1 MLSVTDISYYVGD
14 KCLLEGVSFEL
25 KAGEFLAI
33 LGANGA
39 GKTTLMNCLCGL
51 NQPSQGAVYLNSS
64 ALDKMS
70 RAEIAQQMA
79 LVPQQQETAFAFTA
93 LEMVVMGRTPF
104 LSTFESPSEQDIHDA
119 KRVMQLLDVG
129 GLAKADYNRLSGG
142 ERQLVLLARAL
153 FQSEQLLLL
162 DEPTNHLDYRN
173 KFQILSQVKRSCID
187 SNTAVIA
194 ILHDPN
200 LAQLYADK
208 VLLLEHG
215 KVLDYGERAAVMT
228 SKNISRLYGL
238 ATASYQVASQEF
250 FMPQNVLGLSQSRV
264 LIITGESGSG
274 KTTLLAQFIKQCQQK
289 QIPLKGM
296 LCPGVMKEGRRLSSD
311 IVDIATDERC
321 LFGHRTG
328 VLDKKTGTRFTFT
341 QEGIALGKQA
351 LDHNNFQQGDICI
364 VDEIGPMEL
373 GGQGFGMQI
382 APLLAVANSRHIWV
396 VRPSLIDQVCRHWSL
411 NKPEII
417 DVEDLSLPQ
426 KLMQFISAEK
436 IGMRVGESIK

>member
-1 MLSVTDISYYVGD
+1 MLAVENISYRVAD
-14 KCLLEGVSFEL
+14 KVLLQDVSFEL
-25 KAGEFLAI
+25 AAGEFLAV

-51 NQPSQGAVYLNSS
+51 NPPSQGQVSLNSRP
-64 ALDKMS
+64 LNQMS

-104 LSTFESPSEQDIHDA
+104 LSTFESPSEQDIQDA

-173 KFQILSQVKRSCID
+173 KFQILSQVKRSCVE

-208 VLLLEHG
+208 VMLLEHG
-215 KVLDYGERAAVMT
+215 KVLDYGERSAVMT

-250 FMPQNVLGLSQSRV
+250 FMPQNVLGLSLSKV
-264 LIITGESGSG
+264 LIVTGESGSG
-274 KTTLLAQFIKQCQQK
+274 KTTALTALIEQCQQK
-289 QIPLKGM
+289 QLPLKGM
-296 LCPGVMKEGRRLSSD
+296 LCPGVMKDGRRFSSD
-311 IVDIATDERC
+311 IVDIATGERC

-328 VLDKKTGTRFTFT
+328 VLDKKTGTRFSFT
-341 QEGIALGKQA
+341 EAGLALGLQA
-351 LDHNNFQQGDICI
+351 LEHNNFNQGDICI

-373 GGQGFGMQI
+373 GAQGFGKQI

-396 VRPSLIDQVCRHWSL
+396 VRPNLIEQVCRHWSL
-411 NKPEII
+411 LNPEVI
-417 DVEDLSLPQ
+417 DIEDSDLSQ
-426 KLMQFISAEK
+426 KLMQFITADNAASLS
-436 IGMRVGESIK
+436 GQS

>member
-1 MLSVTDISYYVGD
+1 MLAVENVSFSVAGQQ
-14 KCLLEGVSFEL
+14 LLQDVSFEL
-25 KAGEFLAI
+25 AAGEFLAV

-51 NQPSQGAVYLNSS
+51 NQPSQGRVKLNGQS
-64 ALDKMS
+64 LNNLS

-173 KFQILSQVKRSCID
+173 KFQILSQVKRSCVE

-215 KVLDYGERAAVMT
+215 KVLDYGERSAVMT

-250 FMPQNVLGLSQSRV
+250 FMPQNVLGLSLSKV
-264 LIITGESGSG
+264 LIVTGESGSG
-274 KTTLLAQFIKQCQQK
+274 KTTALAALIEQCQQQ
-289 QIPLKGM
+289 QIKLKGM
-296 LCPGVMKEGRRLSSD
+296 FCPGVMKDGRRFSSD
-311 IVDIATDERC
+311 IVDIATGERC

-328 VLDKKTGTRFTFT
+328 VLDKKTGTRFSFT
-341 QEGIALGKQA
+341 ESGLALGLQA
-351 LDHNNFQQGDICI
+351 LDHNNVNQGDICI

-373 GGQGFGMQI
+373 GGQGFGKQI
-382 APLLAVANSRHIWV
+382 APLLAVENSRHIWV
-396 VRPSLIDQVCRHWSL
+396 VRPNLIEQVCRHWSL
-411 NKPEII
+411 HNPEVI
-417 DVEDLSLPQ
+417 DIEDVHLPQ
-426 KLMQFISAEK
+426 KLMQFINADNVASVSEQ
-436 IGMRVGESIK
+436 S

>member
-1 MLSVTDISYYVGD
+1 MLAVENVSFAVAG
-14 KCLLEGVSFEL
+14 KQLLQDVSFEL
-25 KAGEFLAI
+25 AAGEFLAV

-51 NQPSQGAVYLNSS
+51 NQPSQGRVKLNGQP
-64 ALDKMS
+64 LNNMT

-173 KFQILSQVKRSCID
+173 KFQILSQVKRSCVE

-215 KVLDYGERAAVMT
+215 KVLDYGERSAVMT

-250 FMPQNVLGLSQSRV
+250 FMPQNVLGLSLSKV
-264 LIITGESGSG
+264 LIVTGESGSG
-274 KTTLLAQFIKQCQQK
+274 KTTALAALIKQCQQQ
-289 QIPLKGM
+289 QIKLKGM
-296 LCPGVMKEGRRLSSD
+296 LCPGVMKDGRRFSSD
-311 IVDIATDERC
+311 IVDIATGERC

-328 VLDKKTGTRFTFT
+328 VLDKKTGTRFSFT
-341 QEGIALGKQA
+341 EAGLALGLQA
-351 LDHNNFQQGDICI
+351 LDHNNFNQGDICI

-373 GGQGFGMQI
+373 GGQGFGKQI

-396 VRPSLIDQVCRHWSL
+396 VRPNLIEQVCRHWSL
-411 NKPEII
+411 HNPEVI
-417 DVEDLSLPQ
+417 DIEDAHLPQ
-426 KLMQFISAEK
+426 KLMQFINAETAAF
-436 IGMRVGESIK
+436 VSEQSQ

>member
-1 MLSVTDISYYVGD
+1 MLSVTDLGYVIDD

-25 KAGEFLAI
+25 EAGEFLAI

-51 NQPSQGAVYLNSS
+51 ITPSKGSVSLNQRPLS
-64 ALDKMS
+64 KMS

-104 LSTFESPSEQDIHDA
+104 LSTFESPSEQDNADA
-119 KRVMQLLDVG
+119 KQVMQLLDIG
-129 GLAKADYNRLSGG
+129 GLAKRDYNHLSGG
-142 ERQLVLLARAL
+142 ERQLILLARAL
-153 FQSEQLLLL
+153 FQSDRLLLL

-173 KFQILSQVKRSCID
+173 RFQILSLVKRSCIE

-215 KVLDYGERAAVMT
+215 KVLNYGERSTVMT

-238 ATASYQVASQEF
+238 ATASYRIAEQEF
-250 FMPQNVLGLSQSRV
+250 FMPQNVLGLSLSKV

-274 KTTLLAQFIKQCQQK
+274 KTTALVDFIALCQQK
-289 QIPLKGM
+289 HIPLKGM
-296 LCPGVMKEGRRLSSD
+296 LCPGVMKDGQRYSSD
-311 IVDIATDERC
+311 IVDIATNERC
-321 LFGHRTG
+321 LFGLRTG
-328 VLDKKTGTRFTFT
+328 VLDKETGTRFSFT
-341 QEGIALGKQA
+341 EEGMALGKQA
-351 LDHNNFQQGDICI
+351 LDHNHFHQDEICI

-373 GGQGFGMQI
+373 SGEGFGRHI
-382 APLLAVANSRHIWV
+382 APLLTVANSRHIWV
-396 VRPSLIDQVCRHWSL
+396 VRPSLVERVCRHWSL
-411 NKPEII
+411 HNPEII
-417 DVEDLSLPQ
+417 DIEDTALAE
-426 KLMQFISAEK
+426 KLMQFV
-436 IGMRVGESIK
+436 RVNAA

>member
-1 MLSVTDISYYVGD
+1 MLAVENVSFAVAG
-14 KCLLEGVSFEL
+14 KQLLQDVSFEL
-25 KAGEFLAI
+25 AAGEFLAV

-51 NQPSQGAVYLNSS
+51 NQPSQGRVKLNGQP
-64 ALDKMS
+64 LNNMT

-173 KFQILSQVKRSCID
+173 KFQILSQVKRSCVE

-215 KVLDYGERAAVMT
+215 KVLDYGERSAVMT

-250 FMPQNVLGLSQSRV
+250 FMPQNVLGLSLSKV
-264 LIITGESGSG
+264 LIVTGESGSG
-274 KTTLLAQFIKQCQQK
+274 KTTALAALIEQCQQQ
-289 QIPLKGM
+289 QIKLKGM
-296 LCPGVMKEGRRLSSD
+296 LCPGVMKDGRRFSSD
-311 IVDIATDERC
+311 IVDIATGERC

-328 VLDKKTGTRFTFT
+328 VLDKKTGTRFSFT
-341 QEGIALGKQA
+341 EAGLALGLQA
-351 LDHNNFQQGDICI
+351 LDHNNFNQGDICI

-373 GGQGFGMQI
+373 GGQGFGKQI

-396 VRPSLIDQVCRHWSL
+396 VRPNLIEQVCRHWSL
-411 NKPEII
+411 HNPEVI
-417 DVEDLSLPQ
+417 DIEDAHLPQ
-426 KLMQFISAEK
+426 KLMQFINAETAAF
-436 IGMRVGESIK
+436 VSEQSQ

>member
-1 MLSVTDISYYVGD
+1 MLSVTDISFSIGD
-14 KCLLEGVSFEL
+14 KALLQDVSFEL
-25 KAGEFLAI
+25 QAGEFLAI

-51 NQPSQGAVYLNSS
+51 STPSKGMVSLNQRPLHR
-64 ALDKMS
+64 MS
-70 RAEIAQQMA
+70 RAEIAQKMA
-79 LVPQQQETAFAFTA
+79 LVPQQQETAFSFTA

-104 LSTFESPSEQDIHDA
+104 LSTFDSPSEQDVVDA
-119 KRVMQLLDVG
+119 KQVMQLLDIG
-129 GLAKADYNRLSGG
+129 ELAKRDYNRLSGG

-153 FQSEQLLLL
+153 FQSDRLLLL

-173 KFQILSQVKRSCID
+173 KFQILSQVKRCCVE

-215 KVLDYGERAAVMT
+215 KVLDYGERRAVMT
-228 SKNISRLYGL
+228 SNNISRLYGL
-238 ATASYQVASQEF
+238 ATASYQVAEQEF
-250 FMPQNVLGLSQSRV
+250 FMPQNVLGLSQSKV

-274 KTTLLAQFIKQCQQK
+274 KTTALADFIATCQQLSV
-289 QIPLKGM
+289 PLKGM
-296 LCPGVMKEGRRLSSD
+296 LCPGVMQDGRRFSSD
-311 IVDIATDERC
+311 IVDIATGERC

-328 VLDKKTGTRFTFT
+328 VLDKKTGTRFSFT
-341 QEGIALGKQA
+341 EEGISLGKQA
-351 LDHNNFQQGDICI
+351 LDHNSLHRGEVCI

-373 GGQGFGMQI
+373 GGQGFGKQI

-396 VRPSLIDQVCRHWSL
+396 VRPSLVEQVCRHWSL
-411 NKPEII
+411 HNPQVVE
-417 DVEDLSLPQ
+417 VEDQQLAQ
-426 KLMQFISAEK
+426 KLQQFVSEK
-436 IGMRVGESIK
+436 LV

>member
-1 MLSVTDISYYVGD
+1 MLSVNHISYAVGD
-14 KCLLEGVSFEL
+14 KCLLEDISFEL
-25 KAGEFLAI
+25 AAGEFLAV

-51 NQPSQGAVYLNSS
+51 NQPSKGAVHLNSRP
-64 ALDKMS
+64 LEKMS

-104 LSTFESPSEQDIHDA
+104 LSTFESPSEQDINDA

-129 GLAKADYNRLSGG
+129 ALAKADYNRLSGG

-173 KFQILSQVKRSCID
+173 KYQILSQVKRSCVE
-187 SNTAVIA
+187 SKTAVIA

-215 KVLDYGERAAVMT
+215 KVLDYGERNAVMT

-238 ATASYQVASQEF
+238 ATASYQVAEQEF
-250 FMPQNVLGLSQSRV
+250 FMPQNILGLSMSKV

-274 KTTLLAQFIKQCQQK
+274 KTTALGAFIARCKQH
-289 QIPLKGM
+289 QIALKGM
-296 LCPGVMKEGRRLSSD
+296 LCPGVMQDGRRFSSD
-311 IVDIATDERC
+311 IVDIATGEKC

-341 QEGIALGKQA
+341 EEGIALGKRA
-351 LDHNNFQQGDICI
+351 LDHIHFMQGDICI

-373 GGQGFGMQI
+373 GGQGFGKQI
-382 APLLAVANSRHIWV
+382 APLLSVTNSRHIWV
-396 VRPSLIDQVCRHWSL
+396 VRPSLIEQVCRHWSL
-411 NKPEII
+411 NNPEII
-417 DVEDLSLPQ
+417 DVEDANLPQ
-426 KLMQFISAEK
+426 KLMQFVS
-436 IGMRVGESIK
+436 VGNAALTGEPNK

>member
-1 MLSVTDISYYVGD
+1 MLAVENVSFAVAG
-14 KCLLEGVSFEL
+14 KQLLQDVSFEL
-25 KAGEFLAI
+25 AAGEFLAV

-51 NQPSQGAVYLNSS
+51 NQPSQGRVKLNGQP
-64 ALDKMS
+64 LNNMT

-173 KFQILSQVKRSCID
+173 KFQILSQVKRSCVE

-215 KVLDYGERAAVMT
+215 KVLDCGERSAVMT

-250 FMPQNVLGLSQSRV
+250 FMPQNVLGLSLSKV
-264 LIITGESGSG
+264 LIVTGESGSG
-274 KTTLLAQFIKQCQQK
+274 KTTALAALIEQCQQQ
-289 QIPLKGM
+289 QIKLKGM
-296 LCPGVMKEGRRLSSD
+296 LCPGVMKDGRRFSSD
-311 IVDIATDERC
+311 IVDIATGERC

-328 VLDKKTGTRFTFT
+328 VLDKKTGTRFSFT
-341 QEGIALGKQA
+341 EAGLALGLQA
-351 LDHNNFQQGDICI
+351 LDHNNFNQGDICI

-373 GGQGFGMQI
+373 GGQGFGKQI

-396 VRPSLIDQVCRHWSL
+396 VRPNLIEQVCRHWSL
-411 NKPEII
+411 HNPEVI
-417 DVEDLSLPQ
+417 DIEDAHLPQ
-426 KLMQFISAEK
+426 KLMQFINAETAAF
-436 IGMRVGESIK
+436 VSEQSQ

>member
-1 MLSVTDISYYVGD
+1 MLAVENISYRVAD
-14 KCLLEGVSFEL
+14 KVLLQDVSFEL
-25 KAGEFLAI
+25 AAGEFLAV

-51 NQPSQGAVYLNSS
+51 NPPSQGQVSLNSRS
-64 ALDKMS
+64 LNQMS
-70 RAEIAQQMA
+70 RAELAQQMA

-104 LSTFESPSEQDIHDA
+104 LSTFESPSEQDIQDA
-119 KRVMQLLDVG
+119 KRVMQLLDIG

-173 KFQILSQVKRSCID
+173 KFQILSQVKRSCVE

-208 VLLLEHG
+208 VMLLEHG
-215 KVLDYGERAAVMT
+215 KVLDYGERSAVMT

-250 FMPQNVLGLSQSRV
+250 FMPQNVLGLSLSKV
-264 LIITGESGSG
+264 LIVTGESGSG
-274 KTTLLAQFIKQCQQK
+274 KTTALTALIEQCQQK
-289 QIPLKGM
+289 QLPLKGM
-296 LCPGVMKEGRRLSSD
+296 LCPGVMKDGRRFSSD
-311 IVDIATDERC
+311 IVDIATGERC

-328 VLDKKTGTRFTFT
+328 VLDKKTGTRFSFT
-341 QEGIALGKQA
+341 EAGLALGLQA
-351 LDHNNFQQGDICI
+351 LEHNNFNQGDICI

-373 GGQGFGMQI
+373 GGQGFGKQI

-396 VRPSLIDQVCRHWSL
+396 VRPNLIEQVCRHWSL
-411 NKPEII
+411 LNPEVI
-417 DVEDLSLPQ
+417 DIEDAHLPQ
-426 KLMQFISAEK
+426 KLMQFINADNAASLSEQ
-436 IGMRVGESIK
+436 SQ

>member
-1 MLSVTDISYYVGD
+1 MLVVENISYRVAD
-14 KCLLEGVSFEL
+14 KVLLQDVSFEL
-25 KAGEFLAI
+25 AAGEFLAV

-51 NQPSQGAVYLNSS
+51 NPPSQGQVSLNSRP
-64 ALDKMS
+64 LNQMS

-119 KRVMQLLDVG
+119 KRVMLLLDVG

-173 KFQILSQVKRSCID
+173 KFQILSQVKRSCVE

-208 VLLLEHG
+208 VMLLEHG
-215 KVLDYGERAAVMT
+215 KVLDYGERSAVMT

-250 FMPQNVLGLSQSRV
+250 FMPQNVLGLSLSKV
-264 LIITGESGSG
+264 LIVTGESGSG
-274 KTTLLAQFIKQCQQK
+274 KTTALTALIEQCQQK
-289 QIPLKGM
+289 QLPLKGM
-296 LCPGVMKEGRRLSSD
+296 LCPGVMKDGRRFSSD
-311 IVDIATDERC
+311 IVDIATGERC

-328 VLDKKTGTRFTFT
+328 VLDKKTGTRFSFT
-341 QEGIALGKQA
+341 EAGLALGLQA
-351 LDHNNFQQGDICI
+351 LEHNNFNQGDICI

-373 GGQGFGMQI
+373 GGQGFGKQI

-396 VRPSLIDQVCRHWSL
+396 VRPNLIEQVCRHWSL
-411 NKPEII
+411 LNPEVI
-417 DVEDLSLPQ
+417 DIEDSDLSQ
-426 KLMQFISAEK
+426 KLMQFITADNAASLS
-436 IGMRVGESIK
+436 GQS

>member
-1 MLSVTDISYYVGD
+1 MLAVENVSFAVAG
-14 KCLLEGVSFEL
+14 KQLLQDVSFEL
-25 KAGEFLAI
+25 AAGEFLAV

-51 NQPSQGAVYLNSS
+51 NQPSQGRVKLNGQP
-64 ALDKMS
+64 LNNMT

-173 KFQILSQVKRSCID
+173 KFQILSQVKRSCVE

-215 KVLDYGERAAVMT
+215 KVLDYGERSAVMT

-250 FMPQNVLGLSQSRV
+250 FMPQNVLGLSLSKV
-264 LIITGESGSG
+264 LIVTGESGSG
-274 KTTLLAQFIKQCQQK
+274 KTTALADLIEQCQQQ
-289 QIPLKGM
+289 QIKLKGM
-296 LCPGVMKEGRRLSSD
+296 LCPGVMKDGRRFSSD
-311 IVDIATDERC
+311 IVDIATGERC

-328 VLDKKTGTRFTFT
+328 VLDKKTGTRFSFT
-341 QEGIALGKQA
+341 EAGLALGLQA
-351 LDHNNFQQGDICI
+351 LDHNNFNQGDICI

-373 GGQGFGMQI
+373 GGQGFGKQI

-396 VRPSLIDQVCRHWSL
+396 VRPNLIEQVCRHWSL
-411 NKPEII
+411 HNPEVI
-417 DVEDLSLPQ
+417 DIEDAHLPQ
-426 KLMQFISAEK
+426 KLMQFINAETAAF
-436 IGMRVGESIK
+436 VSEQSQ

>member
-1 MLSVTDISYYVGD
+1 MLAVENVSFAVAG
-14 KCLLEGVSFEL
+14 KQLLQGVSFEL
-25 KAGEFLAI
+25 AAGEFLAV

-51 NQPSQGAVYLNSS
+51 NQPSKGRVKLNGQP
-64 ALDKMS
+64 LNNMT

-142 ERQLVLLARAL
+142 ERQLVMLARAL

-173 KFQILSQVKRSCID
+173 KFQILSQVKRSCVE

-215 KVLDYGERAAVMT
+215 KVLDYGERSAVMT

-250 FMPQNVLGLSQSRV
+250 FMPQNVLGLSLSKV
-264 LIITGESGSG
+264 LIVTGESGSG
-274 KTTLLAQFIKQCQQK
+274 KTTALAAFIEQCQQQ
-289 QIPLKGM
+289 QIKLKGM
-296 LCPGVMKEGRRLSSD
+296 LCPGVMKDGRRFSSD
-311 IVDIATDERC
+311 IVDIATGERC

-328 VLDKKTGTRFTFT
+328 VLDKKTGTRFSFT
-341 QEGIALGKQA
+341 EAGLALGLQA
-351 LDHNNFQQGDICI
+351 LDHNNVNQGDICI

-373 GGQGFGMQI
+373 GGQGFGKQI

-396 VRPSLIDQVCRHWSL
+396 VRPNLIEQVCRHWSL
-411 NKPEII
+411 HNPEVI
-417 DVEDLSLPQ
+417 DIEDAHLAQ
-426 KLMQFISAEK
+426 KLMQFINAETAAF
-436 IGMRVGESIK
+436 VSEQSQ